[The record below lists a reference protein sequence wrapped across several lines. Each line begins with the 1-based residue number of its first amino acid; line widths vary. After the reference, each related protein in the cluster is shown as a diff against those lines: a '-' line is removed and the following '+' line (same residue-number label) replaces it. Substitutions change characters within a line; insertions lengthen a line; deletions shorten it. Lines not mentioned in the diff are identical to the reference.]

1 MAMGML
7 SDEERAR
14 LIPAELAAN
23 PTPVPTQVVSS
34 DEFLPI
40 PQTERQKKVEAR
52 MNALAD
58 DYGKKNGLP
67 RRRFFQTAAGMAT
80 AFVAMNEVYG
90 PLYGASPAE
99 AKSVDLAQAR
109 ADGLKDQFI
118 MDVHTHFLR
127 DDTRLEGFAR
137 GREAVGKAGWNPDL
151 AGKPQTLDD
160 LKYPN
165 WFKEIYLDS
174 DTKVALIS
182 GSPSEDPRDWFLT
195 NDMKLDARTRV
206 NQAAG
211 SRRCLSHAIFTPG
224 YPGWMDEVD
233 RAIATLKPDSWK
245 GYAVGDNTNKD
256 LAQHPWRM
264 DDEKLVYPFYE
275 KTVKAGYASV
285 CVHRIFHL
293 PRDALANLALR
304 HRRRCRQGDGDWPN
318 IRFASTTR
326 LSAGRRLPGGTGD
339 SRRRVGPVD
348 QRSPTSR
355 EVQRQQRLATSAN
368 LRADDI
374 AEPRLCAAVMGS
386 GQGMGAAVVGA
397 GAQRTGAAGRSIAP
411 LGIPRRCAKT
421 PQPSWLTDG
430 PVKRRSSAPTQRACT
445 VATSKALGGV
455 ASLPSNGTTTAR
467 PRPSIA
473 LRLRRSRLTRRQIG
487 VKLASGGE
495 PEGEA
500 NDEADYSPAQPA
512 ENRDRRVNA
521 GCRAVR
527 GARPGEARA
536 ARYHQARHPRDVDQ
550 PDLAAAAI
558 CRRQGPAAGHAGRAC
573 QRVLQA
579 ARPRAGIYPHR
590 VRHHDP
596 GPGGQALGHDQHR
609 HLLHRRALQAH
620 VHGALRAGGHQL
632 PCRKGQSAWPED
644 RRRPRW

>member
-1 MAMGML
+1 MGML
-7 SDEERAR
+7 SDEERSR
-14 LIPAELAAN
+14 LIPAELAAS

-151 AGKPQTLDD
+151 VGKPQTLDD

-245 GYAVGDNTNKD
+245 GYTVGDNTNKD

-275 KTVKAGYASV
+275 KIVKAGHDIV
-285 CVHRIFHL
+285 CVHKGLYPPSTEKRW
-293 PRDALANLALR
+293 PNLTPYATVDDV
-304 HRRRCRQGDGDWPN
+304 GKAAKDWPQ
-318 IRFASTTR
+318 IRFVIYHSAFRWTGAPGASADGYAQFEKT
-326 LSAGRRLPGGTGD
+326 GRVEWTSDLAEIPAKYGVSNVYGD
-339 SRRRVGPVD
+339 LGQIFAQTMVV
-348 QRSPTSR
+348 
-355 EVQRQQRLATSAN
+355 
-368 LRADDI
+368 
-374 AEPRLCAAVMGS
+374 EPRLCAALMGMLIK
-386 GQGMGAAVVGA
+386 GMGATMSCGA
-397 GAQRTGAAGRSIAP
+397 PTRCGPARRNGRSRDCAASRS
-411 LGIPRRCAKT
+411 PRTCARNT
-421 PQPSWLTDG
+421 ASPSWDRPTG
-430 PVKRRSSAPTQRACT
+430 RSSAPSSARTRPGCT
-445 VATSKALGGV
+445 ATRSRRRRGVTIASPPSSPTTNGAAASPRTCATATSRQADGDAV
-455 ASLPSNGTTTAR
+455 
-467 PRPSIA
+467 
-473 LRLRRSRLTRRQIG
+473 RRQNCIRSWG
-487 VKLASGGE
+487 PNRGT
-495 PEGEA
+495 
-500 NDEADYSPAQPA
+500 NAQI
-512 ENRDRRVNA
+512 
-521 GCRAVR
+521 
-527 GARPGEARA
+527 
-536 ARYHQARHPRDVDQ
+536 H
-550 PDLAAAAI
+550 
-558 CRRQGPAAGHAGRAC
+558 
-573 QRVLQA
+573 
-579 ARPRAGIYPHR
+579 
-590 VRHHDP
+590 
-596 GPGGQALGHDQHR
+596 
-609 HLLHRRALQAH
+609 HRRE
-620 VHGALRAGGHQL
+620 
-632 PCRKGQSAWPED
+632 PS
-644 RRRPRW
+644 